1 MNRNGLKVM
10 YKLIG
15 LVLPLVHVMIAAITM
30 GVIGFLTAIFIIVLG
45 GVGLLNI
52 LGFATALS
60 LKQVIIGIVICAVL
74 RGILRYAEQGS
85 NHYIAFKLLAL
96 IRHKVFIKLRKLAP
110 AKLEGKDKGNLISI
124 ITTDTEL
131 LEVFYA
137 HTISPIIIAFITSVI
152 MTIFIGSYNI
162 FLGAIALVAYF
173 IVGVI
178 IPVWSSNQ
186 GDETGQQYRDELG
199 DLNSYFLSSIRGIN
213 DIIQYGV
220 GKERLDEIN
229 RRTDELETKQK
240 FLLKQEG
247 SNRAVTDTAILLCSM
262 VMLFAGCI
270 LYNKG
275 QVDFT
280 QVIIP
285 LIALMSSFG
294 PVVAI
299 SNLSNNLFHT
309 IAAGNRVLDLLEEEP
324 AVEEVSGKETV
335 EFADMKLEN
344 VSFAY
349 DDEVI
354 LEDFNMEIKK
364 NTIIGIYGKSGCGKS
379 TLLKL
384 HMRFW
389 EVDNRSI
396 TIGGKNI
403 NEINT
408 SDLRKMQSFVTQD
421 TYLFNDTIA
430 NNIGIAKENAT
441 MEEIIAA
448 AKKASIHDFIMSLPN
463 GYDSKVGELGGNLS
477 GGEKQRIGIARAFLH
492 DAPMILLDEPTNHLD
507 LKYQIEMLEYLNKW
521 SKENNKIVIAVLHD
535 LNLVQTFGEKVVMMK
550 YGKIATAGNARE
562 VLNGDK
568 LKEVY
573 GIDVKTFMIEALEKW
588 N

>member
-15 LVLPLVHVMIAAITM
+15 LVLPLLHVMVAAITM

-96 IRHKVFIKLRKLAP
+96 IRHKVFVKLRKLAP

-152 MTIFIGSYNI
+152 MTIFIGRYNI
-162 FLGAIALVAYF
+162 FLGVIALVAYF

-186 GDETGQQYRDELG
+186 GDETGQQYRDEMG
-199 DLNSYFLSSIRGIN
+199 DLNSYFLSSVRGIN

-240 FLLKQEG
+240 LLLKQEG

-262 VMLFAGCI
+262 AMLFAGCI
-270 LYNKG
+270 LYTKG
-275 QVDFT
+275 EVNLI

-324 AVEEVSGKETV
+324 AVEEVNGNDVT
-335 EFADMKLEN
+335 EFADMKLKN
-344 VSFAY
+344 VSFSY
-349 DDEVI
+349 DEEVL
-354 LEDFNMEIKK
+354 LEDFNMDIKQNK
-364 NTIIGIYGKSGCGKS
+364 IIGIYGKSGCGKS

-384 HMRFW
+384 LMRFW
-389 EVDNRSI
+389 EVDNGSI

-492 DAPMILLDEPTNHLD
+492 DAPMILLDEPTSNLD
-507 LKYQIEMLEYLNKW
+507 SLNEGIILKSLME
-521 SKENNKIVIAVLHD
+521 SKENKTIIIVSHRKSTMNIADVVLD
-535 LNLVQTFGEKVVMMK
+535 VEKNSLQ
-550 YGKIATAGNARE
+550 GKTRAS
-562 VLNGDK
+562 
-568 LKEVY
+568 
-573 GIDVKTFMIEALEKW
+573 
-588 N
+588 

>member
-324 AVEEVSGKETV
+324 AVEEVNGNDVT
-335 EFADMKLEN
+335 EFADMKLKN
-344 VSFAY
+344 VSFSY
-349 DDEVI
+349 DEEVI
-354 LEDFNMEIKK
+354 LEDFNMDIKQNK
-364 NTIIGIYGKSGCGKS
+364 IIGIYGKSGCGKS

-384 HMRFW
+384 LMRFW
-389 EVDNRSI
+389 EVDNGSI

-441 MEEIIAA
+441 MEEIRAA

-492 DAPMILLDEPTNHLD
+492 DAPMILLDEPTSNLD
-507 LKYQIEMLEYLNKW
+507 SLNEGIILKSLME
-521 SKENNKIVIAVLHD
+521 SKENKTIIIVSHRKSTMNIADVVLD
-535 LNLVQTFGEKVVMMK
+535 VEKNSLQ
-550 YGKIATAGNARE
+550 GKTRAS
-562 VLNGDK
+562 
-568 LKEVY
+568 
-573 GIDVKTFMIEALEKW
+573 
-588 N
+588 

>member
-52 LGFATALS
+52 LGFATAIS

-384 HMRFW
+384 LMRFW
-389 EVDNRSI
+389 EVNNGAI

-448 AKKASIHDFIMSLPN
+448 AKKASIHDFIMSLPK

-492 DAPMILLDEPTNHLD
+492 DAPMILLDEPTSNLD
-507 LKYQIEMLEYLNKW
+507 SLNEGIILKSLME
-521 SKENNKIVIAVLHD
+521 SKENKTIIIVSHRKSTMNIADVVLD
-535 LNLVQTFGEKVVMMK
+535 VEKNSLQ
-550 YGKIATAGNARE
+550 GKSRAS
-562 VLNGDK
+562 
-568 LKEVY
+568 
-573 GIDVKTFMIEALEKW
+573 
-588 N
+588 

>member
-324 AVEEVSGKETV
+324 AVEEVNGNEAV

-349 DDEVI
+349 DEEVI
-354 LEDFNMEIKK
+354 LEDFNMDIKQNK
-364 NTIIGIYGKSGCGKS
+364 IIGIYGKSGCGKS

-384 HMRFW
+384 LMRFW
-389 EVDNRSI
+389 EVDNGSI

-492 DAPMILLDEPTNHLD
+492 DAPMILLDEPTSNLD
-507 LKYQIEMLEYLNKW
+507 SLNEGIILKSLME
-521 SKENNKIVIAVLHD
+521 SKENKTIIIVSHRKSTMNIADVVLD
-535 LNLVQTFGEKVVMMK
+535 VEKNSLQ
-550 YGKIATAGNARE
+550 GKTRAS
-562 VLNGDK
+562 
-568 LKEVY
+568 
-573 GIDVKTFMIEALEKW
+573 
-588 N
+588 

>member
-15 LVLPLVHVMIAAITM
+15 LVLTLVHVMIAAITM

-384 HMRFW
+384 LMRFW
-389 EVDNRSI
+389 EVNNGAI

-448 AKKASIHDFIMSLPN
+448 AKKASIHDFIMSLPK

-492 DAPMILLDEPTNHLD
+492 DAPMILLDEPTSNLD
-507 LKYQIEMLEYLNKW
+507 SLNEGIILKSLME
-521 SKENNKIVIAVLHD
+521 SKENKTIIIVSHRKSTMNIADVVLD
-535 LNLVQTFGEKVVMMK
+535 VEKNSLQ
-550 YGKIATAGNARE
+550 GKSRAS
-562 VLNGDK
+562 
-568 LKEVY
+568 
-573 GIDVKTFMIEALEKW
+573 
-588 N
+588 

>member
-270 LYNKG
+270 LYSKG

-384 HMRFW
+384 LMRFW
-389 EVDNRSI
+389 EVNNGAI

-441 MEEIIAA
+441 MEQIIAA
-448 AKKASIHDFIMSLPN
+448 AKKASIHDFIMSLPK

-492 DAPMILLDEPTNHLD
+492 DAPMILLDESTSNLD
-507 LKYQIEMLEYLNKW
+507 SLNEGIILKSLME
-521 SKENNKIVIAVLHD
+521 SKENKTIIIVSHRKSTMNIADVVLD
-535 LNLVQTFGEKVVMMK
+535 VEKNSLQ
-550 YGKIATAGNARE
+550 GKSRAS
-562 VLNGDK
+562 
-568 LKEVY
+568 
-573 GIDVKTFMIEALEKW
+573 
-588 N
+588 

>member
-15 LVLPLVHVMIAAITM
+15 LVLPLLHVMVAAITM

-96 IRHKVFIKLRKLAP
+96 IRHKVFVKLRKLAP

-131 LEVFYA
+131 LDVFYA

-152 MTIFIGSYNI
+152 MTIFIGRYNI
-162 FLGAIALVAYF
+162 FLGVIALVAYF

-186 GDETGQQYRDELG
+186 GDETGQQYRDEMG
-199 DLNSYFLSSIRGIN
+199 DLNSYFLSSVRGIN

-240 FLLKQEG
+240 LLLKQEG

-262 VMLFAGCI
+262 AMLFAGCI
-270 LYNKG
+270 LYTKG
-275 QVDFT
+275 EVNFI

-324 AVEEVSGKETV
+324 AVEEVNGNDVT
-335 EFADMKLEN
+335 EFADMKLKN
-344 VSFAY
+344 VSFSY
-349 DDEVI
+349 DEEVI
-354 LEDFNMEIKK
+354 LEDFNMDIKQNK
-364 NTIIGIYGKSGCGKS
+364 IIGIYGKSGCGKS

-384 HMRFW
+384 LMRFW
-389 EVDNRSI
+389 EVDNGSI

-492 DAPMILLDEPTNHLD
+492 DAPMILLDEPTSNLD
-507 LKYQIEMLEYLNKW
+507 SLNEGIILKSLME
-521 SKENNKIVIAVLHD
+521 SKENKTIIIVSHRKSTMNIADVVLD
-535 LNLVQTFGEKVVMMK
+535 VEKNSLQ
-550 YGKIATAGNARE
+550 GKTRAS
-562 VLNGDK
+562 
-568 LKEVY
+568 
-573 GIDVKTFMIEALEKW
+573 
-588 N
+588 

>member
-96 IRHKVFIKLRKLAP
+96 IRHKVFIKLRKLAQ

-384 HMRFW
+384 LMRFW
-389 EVDNRSI
+389 EVNNGAI

-448 AKKASIHDFIMSLPN
+448 AKKASIHDFIMSLPK

-492 DAPMILLDEPTNHLD
+492 DAPMILLDEPTSNLD
-507 LKYQIEMLEYLNKW
+507 SLNEGIILKSLME
-521 SKENNKIVIAVLHD
+521 SKENKTIIIVSHRKSTMNIADVVLD
-535 LNLVQTFGEKVVMMK
+535 VEKNSLQ
-550 YGKIATAGNARE
+550 GKSRAS
-562 VLNGDK
+562 
-568 LKEVY
+568 
-573 GIDVKTFMIEALEKW
+573 
-588 N
+588 

>member
-384 HMRFW
+384 LMRFW
-389 EVDNRSI
+389 EVDNGSI

-430 NNIGIAKENAT
+430 NNIGIAKENDT

-492 DAPMILLDEPTNHLD
+492 DAPMILLDEPTSNLD
-507 LKYQIEMLEYLNKW
+507 SLNEGIILKSLME
-521 SKENNKIVIAVLHD
+521 SKENKTIIIVSHRKSTMNIADVVLD
-535 LNLVQTFGEKVVMMK
+535 VEKNSLQ
-550 YGKIATAGNARE
+550 GKTRAS
-562 VLNGDK
+562 
-568 LKEVY
+568 
-573 GIDVKTFMIEALEKW
+573 
-588 N
+588 

>member
-15 LVLPLVHVMIAAITM
+15 LVLPLLHVMVAAITM

-96 IRHKVFIKLRKLAP
+96 IRHKVFVKLRKLAP

-152 MTIFIGSYNI
+152 MTIFIGRYNI
-162 FLGAIALVAYF
+162 FLGVIALVAYF

-186 GDETGQQYRDELG
+186 GDETGQQYRDEMG
-199 DLNSYFLSSIRGIN
+199 DLNSYFLSSVRGIN

-247 SNRAVTDTAILLCSM
+247 SNRAVTDAAILLCSM
-262 VMLFAGCI
+262 AMLCAGCI
-270 LYNKG
+270 LYTKG
-275 QVDFT
+275 EVNFV

-324 AVEEVSGKETV
+324 AVEEVSGNDTT
-335 EFADMKLEN
+335 EFADMKLKN
-344 VSFAY
+344 VSFSY
-349 DDEVI
+349 DEEVI
-354 LEDFNMEIKK
+354 LEDFNMDIKQNK
-364 NTIIGIYGKSGCGKS
+364 IIGIYGKSGCGKS

-384 HMRFW
+384 LMRFW
-389 EVDNRSI
+389 EVDNGTI

-492 DAPMILLDEPTNHLD
+492 DAPMILLDEPTSNLD
-507 LKYQIEMLEYLNKW
+507 SLNEGIILKSLME
-521 SKENNKIVIAVLHD
+521 SKENKTIIIVSHRKSTMNIADVVLD
-535 LNLVQTFGEKVVMMK
+535 VEKNSLQ
-550 YGKIATAGNARE
+550 GKTRAS
-562 VLNGDK
+562 
-568 LKEVY
+568 
-573 GIDVKTFMIEALEKW
+573 
-588 N
+588 

>member
-384 HMRFW
+384 LMRFW
-389 EVDNRSI
+389 EVNNGAI

-441 MEEIIAA
+441 MEEIISP
-448 AKKASIHDFIMSLPN
+448 AKKESINDYIMSLPK

-492 DAPMILLDEPTNHLD
+492 DAPMILLDEPTSNLD
-507 LKYQIEMLEYLNKW
+507 SLNEGIILKSLME
-521 SKENNKIVIAVLHD
+521 SKENKTIIIVSHRKSTMNIADVVLD
-535 LNLVQTFGEKVVMMK
+535 VEKNSLQ
-550 YGKIATAGNARE
+550 GKSRAS
-562 VLNGDK
+562 
-568 LKEVY
+568 
-573 GIDVKTFMIEALEKW
+573 
-588 N
+588 

>member
-15 LVLPLVHVMIAAITM
+15 LVLPLLHVMVAAITM

-96 IRHKVFIKLRKLAP
+96 IRHKVFVKLRKLAP

-152 MTIFIGSYNI
+152 MTIFIGRYNI
-162 FLGAIALVAYF
+162 FLGVIAIVAYF

-186 GDETGQQYRDELG
+186 GDETGQQYRDEMG
-199 DLNSYFLSSIRGIN
+199 DLNSYFLSSVRGIN

-240 FLLKQEG
+240 LLLKQEG

-262 VMLFAGCI
+262 AMLFAGCI
-270 LYNKG
+270 LYTKG
-275 QVDFT
+275 EVNFI

-324 AVEEVSGKETV
+324 AVEEVSGNDTT
-335 EFADMKLEN
+335 EFADMKLKN
-344 VSFAY
+344 VSFSY
-349 DDEVI
+349 DEEVI
-354 LEDFNMEIKK
+354 LEDFNMDIKQNK
-364 NTIIGIYGKSGCGKS
+364 IIGIYGKSGCGKS

-384 HMRFW
+384 LMRFW
-389 EVDNRSI
+389 EVDNGSI

-492 DAPMILLDEPTNHLD
+492 DAPMILLDEPTSNLD
-507 LKYQIEMLEYLNKW
+507 SLNEGIILKSLME
-521 SKENNKIVIAVLHD
+521 SKENKTIIIVSHRKSTMNIADVVLD
-535 LNLVQTFGEKVVMMK
+535 VEKNSLQ
-550 YGKIATAGNARE
+550 GKTRAS
-562 VLNGDK
+562 
-568 LKEVY
+568 
-573 GIDVKTFMIEALEKW
+573 
-588 N
+588 

>member
-15 LVLPLVHVMIAAITM
+15 LVLPLLHVMVAAITM

-96 IRHKVFIKLRKLAP
+96 IRHKVFVKLRKLAP

-152 MTIFIGSYNI
+152 MTIFIGRYNI
-162 FLGAIALVAYF
+162 FLGVIALVAYF

-186 GDETGQQYRDELG
+186 GDETGQQYRDEMG
-199 DLNSYFLSSIRGIN
+199 DLNSYFLSSVRGIN

-240 FLLKQEG
+240 LLLKQEG

-262 VMLFAGCI
+262 AMLFAGCI
-270 LYNKG
+270 LYTKG
-275 QVDFT
+275 EVNFI

-324 AVEEVSGKETV
+324 AVEEVNGNDVT
-335 EFADMKLEN
+335 EFADMKLKN
-344 VSFAY
+344 VSFSY
-349 DDEVI
+349 DEEVI
-354 LEDFNMEIKK
+354 LEDFNMDIKQNK
-364 NTIIGIYGKSGCGKS
+364 IIGIYGKSGCGKS

-384 HMRFW
+384 LMRFW
-389 EVDNRSI
+389 EVDNGSI

-430 NNIGIAKENAT
+430 NNIYIAKENAT

-492 DAPMILLDEPTNHLD
+492 DAPMILLDEPTSNLD
-507 LKYQIEMLEYLNKW
+507 SLNEGIILKSLME
-521 SKENNKIVIAVLHD
+521 SKENKTIIIVSHRKSTMNIADVVLD
-535 LNLVQTFGEKVVMMK
+535 VEKNSLQ
-550 YGKIATAGNARE
+550 GKTRAS
-562 VLNGDK
+562 
-568 LKEVY
+568 
-573 GIDVKTFMIEALEKW
+573 
-588 N
+588 

>member
-15 LVLPLVHVMIAAITM
+15 LVLPLLHVMVAAITM

-96 IRHKVFIKLRKLAP
+96 IRHKVFVKLRKLAP

-152 MTIFIGSYNI
+152 MTIFIGRYNI
-162 FLGAIALVAYF
+162 FLGVIALVAYF

-186 GDETGQQYRDELG
+186 GDETGQQYRDEMG
-199 DLNSYFLSSIRGIN
+199 DLNSYFLSSVRGIN

-240 FLLKQEG
+240 LLLKQEG

-262 VMLFAGCI
+262 AMLFAGCI
-270 LYNKG
+270 LYTKG
-275 QVDFT
+275 EVNFI

-324 AVEEVSGKETV
+324 ALEEVNGNDVT
-335 EFADMKLEN
+335 EFADMKLKN
-344 VSFAY
+344 VSFSY
-349 DDEVI
+349 DEEVI
-354 LEDFNMEIKK
+354 LEDFNMDIKQNK
-364 NTIIGIYGKSGCGKS
+364 IIGIYGKSGCGKS

-384 HMRFW
+384 LMRFW
-389 EVDNRSI
+389 EVDNGSI

-492 DAPMILLDEPTNHLD
+492 DAPMILLDEPTSNLD
-507 LKYQIEMLEYLNKW
+507 SLNEGIILKSLME
-521 SKENNKIVIAVLHD
+521 SKENKTIIIVSHRKSTMNIADVVLD
-535 LNLVQTFGEKVVMMK
+535 VEKNSLQ
-550 YGKIATAGNARE
+550 GKTRAS
-562 VLNGDK
+562 
-568 LKEVY
+568 
-573 GIDVKTFMIEALEKW
+573 
-588 N
+588 

>member
-162 FLGAIALVAYF
+162 FLGVIALVAYF
-173 IVGVI
+173 IVGVV

-384 HMRFW
+384 LMRFW
-389 EVDNRSI
+389 EVNNGAI

-448 AKKASIHDFIMSLPN
+448 AKKASIHDFIMSLPK

-492 DAPMILLDEPTNHLD
+492 DAPMILLDEPTSNLD
-507 LKYQIEMLEYLNKW
+507 SLNEGIILKSLME
-521 SKENNKIVIAVLHD
+521 SKENKTIIIVSHRKSTMNIADVVLD
-535 LNLVQTFGEKVVMMK
+535 VEKNSLQ
-550 YGKIATAGNARE
+550 GKSRAS
-562 VLNGDK
+562 
-568 LKEVY
+568 
-573 GIDVKTFMIEALEKW
+573 
-588 N
+588 

>member
-15 LVLPLVHVMIAAITM
+15 LVLPLLHVMVAAITM

-96 IRHKVFIKLRKLAP
+96 IRHKVFVKLRKLAP

-152 MTIFIGSYNI
+152 MTIFIGRYNI
-162 FLGAIALVAYF
+162 FLGVIAIVAYF

-186 GDETGQQYRDELG
+186 GDETGQQYRDEMG
-199 DLNSYFLSSIRGIN
+199 DLNSYFLSSVRGIN

-240 FLLKQEG
+240 LLLKQEG

-262 VMLFAGCI
+262 AMLFAGCI
-270 LYNKG
+270 LYTKG
-275 QVDFT
+275 EVNFI

-324 AVEEVSGKETV
+324 AVEEVKGNDVT
-335 EFADMKLEN
+335 EFADMKLKN
-344 VSFAY
+344 VSFSY
-349 DDEVI
+349 DEEVI
-354 LEDFNMEIKK
+354 LEDFNMDIKQNK
-364 NTIIGIYGKSGCGKS
+364 IIGIYGKSGCGKS

-384 HMRFW
+384 LMRFW
-389 EVDNRSI
+389 EVDNGSI

-492 DAPMILLDEPTNHLD
+492 DAPMILLDEPTSNLD
-507 LKYQIEMLEYLNKW
+507 SLNEGIILKSLME
-521 SKENNKIVIAVLHD
+521 SKENKTIIIVSHRKSTMNIADIVLD
-535 LNLVQTFGEKVVMMK
+535 VEKNSLQ
-550 YGKIATAGNARE
+550 GKTRAS
-562 VLNGDK
+562 
-568 LKEVY
+568 
-573 GIDVKTFMIEALEKW
+573 
-588 N
+588 

>member
-384 HMRFW
+384 LMRFW
-389 EVDNRSI
+389 EVDNGSI

-492 DAPMILLDEPTNHLD
+492 DDPMILLDEPTSNLD
-507 LKYQIEMLEYLNKW
+507 SLNEGIILKSLME
-521 SKENNKIVIAVLHD
+521 SKENKTIIIVSHRKSTMNIADVVLD
-535 LNLVQTFGEKVVMMK
+535 VEKNSLQ
-550 YGKIATAGNARE
+550 GKTRAS
-562 VLNGDK
+562 
-568 LKEVY
+568 
-573 GIDVKTFMIEALEKW
+573 
-588 N
+588 

>member
-1 MNRNGLKVM
+1 M
-10 YKLIG
+10 
-15 LVLPLVHVMIAAITM
+15 LPLVHVMIAAITM

-384 HMRFW
+384 LMRFW
-389 EVDNRSI
+389 EVDNGSI

-492 DAPMILLDEPTNHLD
+492 DAPMILLDEPTSNLD
-507 LKYQIEMLEYLNKW
+507 SLNEGIILKSLME
-521 SKENNKIVIAVLHD
+521 SKENKTIIIVSHRKSTMNIADVVLD
-535 LNLVQTFGEKVVMMK
+535 VEKNSLQ
-550 YGKIATAGNARE
+550 GKTRAS
-562 VLNGDK
+562 
-568 LKEVY
+568 
-573 GIDVKTFMIEALEKW
+573 
-588 N
+588 

>member
-270 LYNKG
+270 FYNKG

-349 DDEVI
+349 EDEVI

-384 HMRFW
+384 LMRFW
-389 EVDNRSI
+389 EVNNGAI

-448 AKKASIHDFIMSLPN
+448 AKKASIHDFIMSLPK

-492 DAPMILLDEPTNHLD
+492 DAPMILLDEPTSNLD
-507 LKYQIEMLEYLNKW
+507 SLNEGIILKSLME
-521 SKENNKIVIAVLHD
+521 SKENKTIIIVSHRKSTMNIADVVLD
-535 LNLVQTFGEKVVMMK
+535 VEKNSLQ
-550 YGKIATAGNARE
+550 GKSRAS
-562 VLNGDK
+562 
-568 LKEVY
+568 
-573 GIDVKTFMIEALEKW
+573 
-588 N
+588 

>member
-137 HTISPIIIAFITSVI
+137 HTISPIIIAFITSII

-384 HMRFW
+384 LMRFW
-389 EVDNRSI
+389 EVNNGAI

-448 AKKASIHDFIMSLPN
+448 AKKASIHDFIMSLPK

-492 DAPMILLDEPTNHLD
+492 DAPMILLDEPTSNLD
-507 LKYQIEMLEYLNKW
+507 SLNEGIILKSLME
-521 SKENNKIVIAVLHD
+521 SKENKTIIIVSHRKSTMNIADVVLD
-535 LNLVQTFGEKVVMMK
+535 VEKNSLQ
-550 YGKIATAGNARE
+550 GKSRAS
-562 VLNGDK
+562 
-568 LKEVY
+568 
-573 GIDVKTFMIEALEKW
+573 
-588 N
+588 

>member
-15 LVLPLVHVMIAAITM
+15 LVLPLVHVMIAAMTM

-384 HMRFW
+384 LMRFW
-389 EVDNRSI
+389 EVNNGAI

-448 AKKASIHDFIMSLPN
+448 AKKASIHDFIMSLPK

-492 DAPMILLDEPTNHLD
+492 DAPMILLDEPTSNLD
-507 LKYQIEMLEYLNKW
+507 SLNEGIILKSLME
-521 SKENNKIVIAVLHD
+521 SKENKTIIIVSHRKSTMNIADVVLD
-535 LNLVQTFGEKVVMMK
+535 VEKNSLQ
-550 YGKIATAGNARE
+550 GKTRAS
-562 VLNGDK
+562 
-568 LKEVY
+568 
-573 GIDVKTFMIEALEKW
+573 
-588 N
+588 

>member
-162 FLGAIALVAYF
+162 FLGAIALAAYF

-270 LYNKG
+270 FYNKG

-384 HMRFW
+384 LMRFW
-389 EVDNRSI
+389 EVNNGAI

-448 AKKASIHDFIMSLPN
+448 AKKASIHDFIMSLPK

-492 DAPMILLDEPTNHLD
+492 DAPMILLDEPTSNLD
-507 LKYQIEMLEYLNKW
+507 SLNEGIILKSLME
-521 SKENNKIVIAVLHD
+521 SKENKTIIIVSHRKSTMNIADVVLDVEKNSLQGKSRASLLVKI
-535 LNLVQTFGEKVVMMK
+535 
-550 YGKIATAGNARE
+550 KI
-562 VLNGDK
+562 K
-568 LKEVY
+568 K
-573 GIDVKTFMIEALEKW
+573 I
-588 N
+588 

>member
-74 RGILRYAEQGS
+74 RSILRYAEQGS

-384 HMRFW
+384 LMRFW
-389 EVDNRSI
+389 EVNNGAI

-448 AKKASIHDFIMSLPN
+448 AKKASIHDFIMSLPK

-492 DAPMILLDEPTNHLD
+492 DAPMILLDEPTSNLD
-507 LKYQIEMLEYLNKW
+507 SLNEGIILKSLME
-521 SKENNKIVIAVLHD
+521 SKENKTIIIVSHRKSTMNIADVVLD
-535 LNLVQTFGEKVVMMK
+535 VEKNSLQ
-550 YGKIATAGNARE
+550 GKSRAS
-562 VLNGDK
+562 
-568 LKEVY
+568 
-573 GIDVKTFMIEALEKW
+573 
-588 N
+588 

>member
-324 AVEEVSGKETV
+324 AVEEVKGNDVT
-335 EFADMKLEN
+335 EFADMKLKN
-344 VSFAY
+344 VSFSY
-349 DDEVI
+349 DEEVI
-354 LEDFNMEIKK
+354 LEDFNMDIKQNK
-364 NTIIGIYGKSGCGKS
+364 IIGIYGKSGCGKS

-384 HMRFW
+384 LMRFW
-389 EVDNRSI
+389 EVNNGAI

-492 DAPMILLDEPTNHLD
+492 DAPMILLDEPTSNLD
-507 LKYQIEMLEYLNKW
+507 SLNEGIILKSLME
-521 SKENNKIVIAVLHD
+521 SKENKTIIIVSHRKSTMNIADVVLD
-535 LNLVQTFGEKVVMMK
+535 VEKNSLQ
-550 YGKIATAGNARE
+550 GKTRAS
-562 VLNGDK
+562 
-568 LKEVY
+568 
-573 GIDVKTFMIEALEKW
+573 
-588 N
+588 

>member
-152 MTIFIGSYNI
+152 MTIFIGRYNI
-162 FLGAIALVAYF
+162 FLGVIALVAYF

-186 GDETGQQYRDELG
+186 GDETGQQYRDEMG
-199 DLNSYFLSSIRGIN
+199 DLNSYFLSSVRGIN

-240 FLLKQEG
+240 LLLKQEG

-262 VMLFAGCI
+262 AMLFAGCI
-270 LYNKG
+270 LYTKG
-275 QVDFT
+275 EVNFI

-324 AVEEVSGKETV
+324 AVEEVNGNDVT
-335 EFADMKLEN
+335 EFADMKLKN
-344 VSFAY
+344 VSFSY
-349 DDEVI
+349 DEEVI
-354 LEDFNMEIKK
+354 LEDFNMDIKQNK
-364 NTIIGIYGKSGCGKS
+364 IIGIYGKSGCGKS

-384 HMRFW
+384 LMRFW
-389 EVDNRSI
+389 EVNNGAI

-492 DAPMILLDEPTNHLD
+492 DAPMILLDEPTSNLD
-507 LKYQIEMLEYLNKW
+507 SLNEGIILKSLME
-521 SKENNKIVIAVLHD
+521 SKENKTIIIVSHRKSTMNIADVVLD
-535 LNLVQTFGEKVVMMK
+535 VEKNSLQ
-550 YGKIATAGNARE
+550 GKTRAS
-562 VLNGDK
+562 
-568 LKEVY
+568 
-573 GIDVKTFMIEALEKW
+573 
-588 N
+588 

>member
-384 HMRFW
+384 LMRFW
-389 EVDNRSI
+389 EVNNGAI

-448 AKKASIHDFIMSLPN
+448 AKKASIHDFIMSLPK

-492 DAPMILLDEPTNHLD
+492 DAPMILLDEPTSNLD
-507 LKYQIEMLEYLNKW
+507 SLNEGIILKSLME
-521 SKENNKIVIAVLHD
+521 SKENKTIIIVSHRKSTMNIADVVLD
-535 LNLVQTFGEKVVMMK
+535 VEKNSLQ
-550 YGKIATAGNARE
+550 GKSRTS
-562 VLNGDK
+562 
-568 LKEVY
+568 
-573 GIDVKTFMIEALEKW
+573 
-588 N
+588 

>member
-96 IRHKVFIKLRKLAP
+96 IRHKVFIKLRKLAS

-384 HMRFW
+384 LMRFW
-389 EVDNRSI
+389 EVNNGAI

-492 DAPMILLDEPTNHLD
+492 DAPMILLDEPTSNLD
-507 LKYQIEMLEYLNKW
+507 SLNEGIILKSLME
-521 SKENNKIVIAVLHD
+521 SKENKTIIIVSHRKSTMNIADVVLD
-535 LNLVQTFGEKVVMMK
+535 VEKNSLQ
-550 YGKIATAGNARE
+550 GKTRAS
-562 VLNGDK
+562 
-568 LKEVY
+568 
-573 GIDVKTFMIEALEKW
+573 
-588 N
+588 

>member
-247 SNRAVTDTAILLCSM
+247 SNRAVTDTVILLCSM

-379 TLLKL
+379 TLLKRL
-384 HMRFW
+384 MRFW
-389 EVDNRSI
+389 EVNNGAI

-448 AKKASIHDFIMSLPN
+448 AKKASIHDFIMSLPK

-492 DAPMILLDEPTNHLD
+492 DAPMILLDEPTSNLD
-507 LKYQIEMLEYLNKW
+507 SLNEGIILKSLME
-521 SKENNKIVIAVLHD
+521 SKENKTIIIVSHRKSTMNIADVVLD
-535 LNLVQTFGEKVVMMK
+535 VEKNSLK
-550 YGKIATAGNARE
+550 GKSRAS
-562 VLNGDK
+562 
-568 LKEVY
+568 
-573 GIDVKTFMIEALEKW
+573 
-588 N
+588 

>member
-15 LVLPLVHVMIAAITM
+15 LVLPLLHVMVAAITM

-96 IRHKVFIKLRKLAP
+96 IRHKVFVKLRKLAP

-152 MTIFIGSYNI
+152 MTIFIGRYNI
-162 FLGAIALVAYF
+162 FLGVIALVAYF

-186 GDETGQQYRDELG
+186 GDETGQQYRDEMG
-199 DLNSYFLSSIRGIN
+199 DLNSYFLSSVRGIN

-240 FLLKQEG
+240 LLIKQEG

-262 VMLFAGCI
+262 AMLFAGCI
-270 LYNKG
+270 LYTKG
-275 QVDFT
+275 EVNFI

-324 AVEEVSGKETV
+324 AVEEVNGNDVT
-335 EFADMKLEN
+335 EFADMKLKN
-344 VSFAY
+344 VSFSY
-349 DDEVI
+349 DEEVI
-354 LEDFNMEIKK
+354 LEDFNMDIKQNK
-364 NTIIGIYGKSGCGKS
+364 IIGIYGKSGCGKS

-384 HMRFW
+384 LMRFW
-389 EVDNRSI
+389 EVDNGSI

-492 DAPMILLDEPTNHLD
+492 DAPMILLDEPTSNLD
-507 LKYQIEMLEYLNKW
+507 SLNEGIILKSLME
-521 SKENNKIVIAVLHD
+521 SKENKTIIIVSHRKSTMNIADVVLD
-535 LNLVQTFGEKVVMMK
+535 VEKNSLQ
-550 YGKIATAGNARE
+550 GKTRAS
-562 VLNGDK
+562 
-568 LKEVY
+568 
-573 GIDVKTFMIEALEKW
+573 
-588 N
+588 

>member
-15 LVLPLVHVMIAAITM
+15 LVLPLLHVMVAAITM

-96 IRHKVFIKLRKLAP
+96 IRHKVFVKLRKLAP

-152 MTIFIGSYNI
+152 MTIFIGRYNI
-162 FLGAIALVAYF
+162 FLGVIALVAYF

-186 GDETGQQYRDELG
+186 GDETGQQYRDEMG
-199 DLNSYFLSSIRGIN
+199 DLNSYFLSSVRGIN

-240 FLLKQEG
+240 LLLKQEG

-262 VMLFAGCI
+262 AMLFAGCI
-270 LYNKG
+270 LYTKG
-275 QVDFT
+275 EVNFI

-324 AVEEVSGKETV
+324 AVEEVNGNDVT
-335 EFADMKLEN
+335 EFADIKLKN
-344 VSFAY
+344 VSFSY
-349 DDEVI
+349 DEEVI
-354 LEDFNMEIKK
+354 LEDFNMDIKQNK
-364 NTIIGIYGKSGCGKS
+364 IIGIYGKSGCGKS

-384 HMRFW
+384 LMRFW
-389 EVDNRSI
+389 EVDNGSI

-492 DAPMILLDEPTNHLD
+492 DAPMILLDEPTSNLD
-507 LKYQIEMLEYLNKW
+507 SLNEGIILKSLME
-521 SKENNKIVIAVLHD
+521 SKENKTIIIVSHRKSTMNIADVVLD
-535 LNLVQTFGEKVVMMK
+535 VEKNSLQ
-550 YGKIATAGNARE
+550 GKTRAS
-562 VLNGDK
+562 
-568 LKEVY
+568 
-573 GIDVKTFMIEALEKW
+573 
-588 N
+588 

>member
-324 AVEEVSGKETV
+324 AVEEVSRKETV

-384 HMRFW
+384 LMRFW
-389 EVDNRSI
+389 EVNNGAI

-448 AKKASIHDFIMSLPN
+448 AKKASIHDFIMSLPK

-492 DAPMILLDEPTNHLD
+492 DAPMILLDEPTSNLD
-507 LKYQIEMLEYLNKW
+507 SLNEGIILKSLME
-521 SKENNKIVIAVLHD
+521 SKENKTIIIVSHRKSTMNIADVVLD
-535 LNLVQTFGEKVVMMK
+535 VEKNSLK
-550 YGKIATAGNARE
+550 GKSRAS
-562 VLNGDK
+562 
-568 LKEVY
+568 
-573 GIDVKTFMIEALEKW
+573 
-588 N
+588 

>member
-152 MTIFIGSYNI
+152 MTIFIGRYNI
-162 FLGAIALVAYF
+162 FLGVIALVAYF

-186 GDETGQQYRDELG
+186 GDETGQQYRDEMG
-199 DLNSYFLSSIRGIN
+199 DLNSYFLSSVRGIN

-240 FLLKQEG
+240 LLLKQEG

-262 VMLFAGCI
+262 AMLFAGCI
-270 LYNKG
+270 LYTKG
-275 QVDFT
+275 EVNFI

-324 AVEEVSGKETV
+324 AVEEVKGNDVT
-335 EFADMKLEN
+335 EFADMKLKN
-344 VSFAY
+344 VSFSY
-349 DDEVI
+349 DEEVI
-354 LEDFNMEIKK
+354 LEDFNMDIKQNK
-364 NTIIGIYGKSGCGKS
+364 IIGIYGKSGCGKS

-384 HMRFW
+384 LMRFW
-389 EVDNRSI
+389 EVDNGSI

-492 DAPMILLDEPTNHLD
+492 DAPMILLDEPTSNLD
-507 LKYQIEMLEYLNKW
+507 SLNEGIILKSLME
-521 SKENNKIVIAVLHD
+521 SKENKTIIIVSHRKSTMNIADVVLD
-535 LNLVQTFGEKVVMMK
+535 VEKNSLQ
-550 YGKIATAGNARE
+550 GKTRAS
-562 VLNGDK
+562 
-568 LKEVY
+568 
-573 GIDVKTFMIEALEKW
+573 
-588 N
+588 

>member
-186 GDETGQQYRDELG
+186 ADETGQQYRDELG

-384 HMRFW
+384 LMRFW
-389 EVDNRSI
+389 EVNNGAI

-448 AKKASIHDFIMSLPN
+448 AKKASIHDFIMSLPK

-492 DAPMILLDEPTNHLD
+492 DAPMILLDEPTSNLD
-507 LKYQIEMLEYLNKW
+507 SLNEGIILKSLME
-521 SKENNKIVIAVLHD
+521 SKENKTIIIVSHRKSTMNIADVVLD
-535 LNLVQTFGEKVVMMK
+535 VEKNSLQ
-550 YGKIATAGNARE
+550 GKSRAS
-562 VLNGDK
+562 
-568 LKEVY
+568 
-573 GIDVKTFMIEALEKW
+573 
-588 N
+588 

>member
-270 LYNKG
+270 FYNKG

-384 HMRFW
+384 LMRFW
-389 EVDNRSI
+389 EVNNGAI

-430 NNIGIAKENAT
+430 NNIGIAKENTT

-448 AKKASIHDFIMSLPN
+448 AKKASIHDFIMSLPK

-492 DAPMILLDEPTNHLD
+492 DAPMILLDEPTSNLD
-507 LKYQIEMLEYLNKW
+507 SLNEGIILKSLME
-521 SKENNKIVIAVLHD
+521 SKENKTIIIVSHRKSTMNIADVVLD
-535 LNLVQTFGEKVVMMK
+535 VEKNSLQ
-550 YGKIATAGNARE
+550 GKSRAS
-562 VLNGDK
+562 
-568 LKEVY
+568 
-573 GIDVKTFMIEALEKW
+573 
-588 N
+588 

>member
-354 LEDFNMEIKK
+354 LKDFNMEIKK

-384 HMRFW
+384 LMRFW
-389 EVDNRSI
+389 EVNNGAI

-448 AKKASIHDFIMSLPN
+448 AKKASIHDFIMSLPK

-492 DAPMILLDEPTNHLD
+492 DAPMILLDEPTSNLD
-507 LKYQIEMLEYLNKW
+507 SLNEGIILKSLME
-521 SKENNKIVIAVLHD
+521 SKENKTIIIVSHRKSTMNIADVVLD
-535 LNLVQTFGEKVVMMK
+535 VEKNSLQ
-550 YGKIATAGNARE
+550 GKSRAS
-562 VLNGDK
+562 
-568 LKEVY
+568 
-573 GIDVKTFMIEALEKW
+573 
-588 N
+588 

>member
-270 LYNKG
+270 FYNKG

-285 LIALMSSFG
+285 LIALISSFG

-384 HMRFW
+384 LMRFW
-389 EVDNRSI
+389 EVNNGAI

-448 AKKASIHDFIMSLPN
+448 AKKASIHDFIMSLPK

-492 DAPMILLDEPTNHLD
+492 DAPMILLDEPTSNLD
-507 LKYQIEMLEYLNKW
+507 SLNEGIILKSLME
-521 SKENNKIVIAVLHD
+521 SKENKTIIIVSHRKSTMNIADVVLD
-535 LNLVQTFGEKVVMMK
+535 VEKNSLQ
-550 YGKIATAGNARE
+550 GKSRAS
-562 VLNGDK
+562 
-568 LKEVY
+568 
-573 GIDVKTFMIEALEKW
+573 
-588 N
+588 